1 MAVGHRYSALAAQVL
16 TAAPGM
22 IQDVACDAAAAAAA
36 AAVPV
41 VLAEAASVA
50 AAAAEAAAVIGSG
63 AQTAAVLRQHRY
75 APDMEQNAAGD
86 AVQLAGTGAF
96 HTALGHAELG
106 CWAAAAAA
114 AGDAAAA
121 AADDDAAAAAV
132 AAAVPGAGEAKGR
145 RHKHVHSHQEVQILA
160 LQRHC
165 PVQLGCLA
173 PQAAVMVEGGSLA

>member
-41 VLAEAASVA
+41 VLAEAASAA

-96 HTALGHAELG
+96 HTALGHAAAA
-106 CWAAAAAA
+106 AAAAAA

-121 AADDDAAAAAV
+121 AADDDAAAAAAV

>member
-1 MAVGHRYSALAAQVL
+1 MAVGHRDSALAAQVL

-36 AAVPV
+36 VPV
-41 VLAEAASVA
+41 VLAEAASA

-63 AQTAAVLRQHRY
+63 AETAAVLRQHRY

-96 HTALGHAELG
+96 HTALGHAAAA
-106 CWAAAAAA
+106 AAAAAA

-121 AADDDAAAAAV
+121 SADDDAAAAAV